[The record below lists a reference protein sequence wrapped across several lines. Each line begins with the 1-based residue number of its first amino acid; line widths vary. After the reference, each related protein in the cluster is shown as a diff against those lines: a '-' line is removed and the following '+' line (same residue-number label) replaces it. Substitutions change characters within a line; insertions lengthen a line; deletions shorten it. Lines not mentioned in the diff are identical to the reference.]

1 MVSFYFFYDDVGED
15 VDGFLHGD
23 VCTYLN
29 TMPQTMKI
37 EQKQKHGAI
46 PLHHTPCVRFL
57 VRGYSDQVPSL
68 RFFEE

>member
-1 MVSFYFFYDDVGED
+1 MVSIYFFYDDDGED

-37 EQKQKHGAI
+37 EQNQ
-46 PLHHTPCVRFL
+46 
-57 VRGYSDQVPSL
+57 
-68 RFFEE
+68 